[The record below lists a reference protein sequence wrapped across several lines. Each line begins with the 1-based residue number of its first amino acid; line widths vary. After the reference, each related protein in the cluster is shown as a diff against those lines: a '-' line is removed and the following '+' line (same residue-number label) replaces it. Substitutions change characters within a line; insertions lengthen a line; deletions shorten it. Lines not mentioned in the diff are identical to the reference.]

1 MNTLKIGQKAPNFTF
16 QTVEGQSKKLSDL
29 AGKKIVLYFYPK
41 DDTPGCTV
49 QACNLR
55 DDYTSLLKAGIEVIG
70 VSADS
75 DQKHEKFRA
84 KYDLPFPL
92 IADTDREVIQAY
104 GVWGQK
110 KFMGNEYEGILRT
123 TFIIDEKGMIEHVI
137 EKVKT
142 KEHSNQIN
150 ELLNFK

>member
-55 DDYTSLLKAGIEVIG
+55 DDYSHLLEAGIEVIG
-70 VSADS
+70 ISADS
-75 DQKHEKFRA
+75 DEKHEKFRA
-84 KYDLPFPL
+84 KYGLPFPL
-92 IADTDREVIQAY
+92 VADTDKEVIQAY
-104 GVWGQK
+104 GAWGQK
-110 KFMGNEYEGILRT
+110 KFMGKEYEGILRT